1 MTPSSKLQK
10 YLRKA
15 VEASGGSFRGCQWKG
30 RAGCPD
36 CFCWW
41 PGGRV
46 CFVEVKT
53 GRDKLRPEQVRDVA
67 RLRKDDVPV
76 FEARSEG
83 DMDAIVAEMLEK
95 SQIRGLQ

>member
-1 MTPSSKLQK
+1 MTPSGKLQK
-10 YLRKA
+10 YLSKA
-15 VEASGGSFRGCQWKG
+15 VKASGGTFRGCRWKG

-53 GRDKLRPEQVRDVA
+53 GTDKLRPEQVRDVA
-67 RLRKDDVPV
+67 QLRKDGIPV
-76 FEARSEG
+76 FEARSEA
-83 DMDAIVAEMLEK
+83 DMDRIVEAMSGAQDLHPA
-95 SQIRGLQ
+95 